1 MKRRKN
7 KAAAATG
14 LTAVILVI
22 ILLFFAVYYYN
33 RALSVREE
41 GRDLL
46 YQLREGTVFRW
57 SEEGIT
63 EDKEEG
69 WSTYVI
75 ICRDQ
80 MEPLKK
86 MSIHFTCEEEH
97 LIMSCKEDGSFQSMW
112 RLGSGKHTITV
123 PENAYALYIAV
134 QNDDMSGLKLKNTW
148 KVEAESTYKG
158 KYLSVLGDSIS
169 SYEGYIPQG
178 FYPEYRAGSGME
190 VSSMWW
196 YQTALKLG
204 MNICGI
210 NGCSGSGVLPAGDGT
225 GGNEERCVS
234 LHTPEHTPDLIL
246 VLLGANDLFRG
257 CSQEEFRA
265 EYREMLERMQ
275 TRYPDAEIVLCSYFR
290 PSKASFEV
298 DEANE
303 LIKSIGEEC
312 GLRVVELKK
321 SGIEERDPGEVYY
334 DYDPEIG
341 TGMHPNTEGQL
352 LLSNYVCQELTERR

>member
-1 MKRRKN
+1 M
-7 KAAAATG
+7 
-14 LTAVILVI
+14 ILVI

-46 YQLREGTVFRW
+46 YQLREETVFRW

-63 EDKEEG
+63 EYKEEG

-169 SYEGYIPQG
+169 LTKDIFP
-178 FYPEYRAGSGME
+178 RAFIR
-190 VSSMWW
+190 
-196 YQTALKLG
+196 
-204 MNICGI
+204 N
-210 NGCSGSGVLPAGDGT
+210 T
-225 GGNEERCVS
+225 GPVAAWR
-234 LHTPEHTPDLIL
+234 
-246 VLLGANDLFRG
+246 
-257 CSQEEFRA
+257 
-265 EYREMLERMQ
+265 
-275 TRYPDAEIVLCSYFR
+275 
-290 PSKASFEV
+290 
-298 DEANE
+298 
-303 LIKSIGEEC
+303 
-312 GLRVVELKK
+312 
-321 SGIEERDPGEVYY
+321 
-334 DYDPEIG
+334 
-341 TGMHPNTEGQL
+341 
-352 LLSNYVCQELTERR
+352 